1 MAPTTINR
9 SSWKINQ
16 KKSTSSLPMWSKKLK
31 DANRYRA
38 SYAYLF
44 KIRKENIEFWI
55 EIQPTLVPETWK
67 EQTQGVH
74 DNNYGDVLMTGGR
87 KRGEKEGWNKR
98 NFETT
103 TDSFLSATNR
113 IIKYLTNTSS
123 LNWSQGSKT
132 TFQISWS
139 RCKVSTLSVLVQTHL
154 PEFSSS
160 TCIVA
165 SVTRSIRKSPMSFF
179 FCSLLLPF
187 TFN

>member
-1 MAPTTINR
+1 MN
-9 SSWKINQ
+9 
-16 KKSTSSLPMWSKKLK
+16 K
-31 DANRYRA
+31 DD
-38 SYAYLF
+38 
-44 KIRKENIEFWI
+44 
-55 EIQPTLVPETWK
+55 ETWK

-139 RCKVSTLSVLVQTHL
+139 RCKEKIYQGSNAKFDYILGIKNIFNSKEKTHL
-154 PEFSSS
+154 FQ
-160 TCIVA
+160 T
-165 SVTRSIRKSPMSFF
+165 K
-179 FCSLLLPF
+179 
-187 TFN
+187 